1 MVQVIKASQ
10 ASVSPPVKWVNSIA
24 AANDLTEMPCVKCR
38 MRSTHS
44 PLWWL
49 PVIQVCVCELL
60 LKRGEIS
67 HLTLSTLI
75 PMPCLP
81 HRAGAPRKPD
91 GTTEPCCGIR
101 LIPLSVGVG
110 GRSQWEGIDCTIPDL
125 DPNISREEAKG
136 ERKERMKHTGR
147 GNLGGWRIMRER
159 GAGRKGRR

>member
-1 MVQVIKASQ
+1 
-10 ASVSPPVKWVNSIA
+10 
-24 AANDLTEMPCVKCR
+24 
-38 MRSTHS
+38 
-44 PLWWL
+44 
-49 PVIQVCVCELL
+49 
-60 LKRGEIS
+60 
-67 HLTLSTLI
+67 
-75 PMPCLP
+75 MPCLP

-147 GNLGGWRIMRER
+147 GNLGRMEDYARKRSRKKRKAVKGRER
-159 GAGRKGRR
+159 